1 MKTRQGHYKNEKLQA
16 NLMNKDIKILNI
28 LLKNQIQYVYNN
40 GKIFHDE
47 AELITKMQGQFN
59 IRHYLNNTLLV
70 N

>member
-1 MKTRQGHYKNEKLQA
+1 
-16 NLMNKDIKILNI
+16 MNKDIKILNI